1 MNLYKEI
8 DDIIII
14 FFMTL
19 ILYSFIIY
27 IFEKCNKYYEKKY
40 RENNIEGFDLGNLG
54 EKMKKLSTN
63 FAGDIPECDGFI
75 FSTNDKPTCPVAV
88 FTWAIETVAG
98 YIISFVCCGICAY
111 LIYTGFTKG
120 PGGQITE
127 ALTTEAVNRIKGDK
141 KSSPEERIIN
151 DLESLF
157 KKIKKAQKNQSGGFI
172 FGKSKKSE
180 SLNRELNEIIADFKL
195 HKSSFNGESISKID
209 GYITSAKNEIRSV
222 EEQENISSTENK
234 QTDTNTNTNTSN
246 NKQETKT
253 EKNLRQARED
263 QEKHLQE
270 QEKREEKEI
279 STIIA
284 AAQKDKVKFIKKDE
298 KEKEKI
304 KLRGEEDNSK
314 RQSIKI
320 DSNVRVAEKT
330 EKIDKEAKAFLEKRK
345 DRVAQREARL
355 AKIRENAPEKVGNK
369 LLEKQKEK
377 RKEKKAATKIQAGV
391 RRRNEEK
398 RKAAAATKIQ
408 AFVRGR
414 N

>member
-8 DDIIII
+8 DDIIIV

-157 KKIKKAQKNQSGGFI
+157 KKITKAQKNQSGGFI

-209 GYITSAKNEIRSV
+209 GYITSAKDGIISIQEK
-222 EEQENISSTENK
+222 ENISSTENK
-234 QTDTNTNTNTSN
+234 QTDTNTNTNT
-246 NKQETKT
+246 NKKETKS
-253 EKNLRQARED
+253 EKSLREAIEKK
-263 QEKHLQE
+263 EKHLQE
-270 QEKREEKEI
+270 QAQGAEERQKQAV
-279 STIIA
+279 A
-284 AAQKDKVKFIKKDE
+284 AAKKDKVKFIKK
-298 KEKEKI
+298 KEKI
-304 KLRGEEDNSK
+304 KLREEKDKGK
-314 RQSIKI
+314 RQSIRI
-320 DSNVRVAEKT
+320 DSDIRVAEKID
-330 EKIDKEAKAFLEKRK
+330 KIDKESTAFLEKSK
-345 DRVAQREARL
+345 DRVAQREAQL
-355 AKIRENAPEKVGNK
+355 AEIRKNAPEKVRNK

-377 RKEKKAATKIQAGV
+377 RKAATKIQAITRGRKV
-391 RRRNEEK
+391 RKEEK